1 MRRLKYYDV
10 KSMTSR
16 ITWRHWWRHQ

>member
-16 ITWRHWWRHQ
+16 VTWRHWWRHQ